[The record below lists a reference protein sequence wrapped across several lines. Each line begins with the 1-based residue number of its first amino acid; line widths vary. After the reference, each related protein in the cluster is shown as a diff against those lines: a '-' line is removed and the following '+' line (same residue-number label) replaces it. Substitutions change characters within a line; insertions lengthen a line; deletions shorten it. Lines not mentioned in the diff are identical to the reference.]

1 MGLGQTMITLGI
13 FILLIM
19 SVISANRMIN
29 ENLQAQLQTQAMA
42 TSATLANDLLLEIL
56 GKKFDSSSDE
66 PLGLITSPSTSF
78 TAPSSLGPNATEVAN
93 CPQPDSSYTGAF
105 RSITAYSDV
114 DDYHGYRRIV
124 TANGITGF
132 KLDVVVYYVA
142 SGTPDTKTTTSAT
155 NFKRIQVT
163 VTHDQFLTTALKNV
177 PVYTALASY

>member
-1 MGLGQTMITLGI
+1 MITLGM

-56 GKKFDSSSDE
+56 KTRFDASSDT
-66 PLGLITSPSTSF
+66 LGSQSTTAF
-78 TAPSSLGPNATEVAN
+78 TDAGSLGPNATEVAN

-105 RSITAYSDV
+105 RSIAAYSDV

-142 SGTPDTKTTTSAT
+142 SGTPDTKTTSSTF
-155 NFKRIQVT
+155 FKRVQVT

-177 PVYTALASY
+177 PVYTAVASY